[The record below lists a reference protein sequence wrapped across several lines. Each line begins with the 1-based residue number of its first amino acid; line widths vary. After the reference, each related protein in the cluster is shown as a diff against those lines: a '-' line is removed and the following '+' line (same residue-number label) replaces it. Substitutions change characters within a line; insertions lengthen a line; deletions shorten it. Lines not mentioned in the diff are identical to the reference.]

1 MARKKKTSN
10 KASKA
15 KKSPGQAKKPAAQE
29 TTTPEAR
36 TDNRVPSGIIGL
48 DEIIEGGFR
57 DRTVTVVLGA
67 SGTGK
72 STLAMQYILNGLDR
86 GEQGLYITL
95 DVNPEQMIRES
106 ILWGWDR
113 IQGYVDQQLFFFA
126 TKGSDFKTII
136 DEQLPRLVEARKE
149 YDTPTR
155 IVIDPLTP
163 IIWAEEERSVQ
174 RELINKLFTLLKE
187 IGCVVATVEE
197 HTEQPTPA
205 GRDASIPLFLSD
217 GAIRLQYQP
226 IGGAFNRTL
235 EIVKMRGTRH
245 GEEVY
250 PYIFARGVGA
260 VVRSTPVFHVEKARQ
275 HDEVFEQALDAARRG
290 EGPEILLKTLEAMR
304 DNWAYDYSPEE
315 VLGKVLKEY
324 GIAKRG

>member
-1 MARKKKTSN
+1 MEKEKKTSK
-10 KASKA
+10 KASGKA
-15 KKSPGQAKKPAAQE
+15 KKPKAQE
-29 TTTPEAR
+29 VTTAEAR
-36 TDNRVPSGIIGL
+36 GDGRIPSGIIGL

-57 DRTVTVVLGA
+57 DRTVTVILGA

-72 STLAMQYILNGLDR
+72 STFAMQYILQGLDR

-95 DVNPEQMIRES
+95 DVMPEQMIRES
-106 ILWGWDR
+106 ILWGWER
-113 IQGYVDQQLFFFA
+113 IQDYVDEQLFFFA
-126 TKGSDFKTII
+126 TKGSDFKNII
-136 DEQLPRLVEARKE
+136 DDQLPRLVEARKQ
-149 YDTPTR
+149 YATPTR

-163 IIWAEEERSVQ
+163 IIWAEEDKSVQ

-197 HTEQPTPA
+197 YTEQPVPA
-205 GRDASIPLFLSD
+205 GRDVSIPLFLSD

-275 HDEVFEQALDAARRG
+275 HDEVFEQALDAARR
-290 EGPEILLKTLEAMR
+290 EKAPKILLTTLEAMR
-304 DNWAYDYSPEE
+304 DYWAYDYSPEE
-315 VLGKVLKEY
+315 ALGKVLKEY
-324 GIAKRG
+324 GIAKRK